1 MANPMDD
8 FRIALRTLR
17 RNPIL
22 TAVALLSLGFGIGAN
37 TAIFTLM
44 DRLILRPLPVQ
55 HPGQLVLLTT
65 TGSRNGFIETE
76 YGNAWSFSFPKYREL
91 RERTR
96 GIFDG
101 LLARFPFS
109 VNLAA
114 NGTAEETRGE
124 LVSGSYFSV
133 LGVRPALGRL
143 IADDDAAV
151 RGARPVAVLSHGYWL
166 RRFGGQ
172 ASVLN
177 QTITVNG
184 QPLSIVGVAQAGFQS
199 VGFGESPAVFVPI
212 SMLSQIV
219 PGLDVYDNPHA
230 YWLNIFGRLRPG
242 ISIDQASAALPPI
255 WRAVLDTDVAT
266 FPSGPRNREQYLNSK
281 LIPTPGAG
289 GISSVRSGFAEMLYL
304 LMAMVGVVLLI
315 ACANVANL
323 LLGRAAAREKEL
335 AIRVSLG
342 AGRGRLARHVMAES
356 LLLSLGGGVAGIL
369 MASWASS
376 LMLHMVPDGIPIAG
390 VTGDP
395 DGRILLFAFA
405 VSVLTSLLF
414 GYLPALRATRPDL
427 ALVMKDQTA
436 RPASRSHARFRQVL
450 VTAQIALSTLLLAAA
465 GMCAHSL
472 YNLSRFQPGF
482 RSEGIATFAVHPRLS
497 GYSRDRLLAFE
508 DHLLRETAA
517 LPGVQ
522 AVSAAR
528 ESVLTGSM
536 DMSGMRIEGY
546 VPPDGRNVG
555 LSLNH
560 VAPGFFRL
568 LGIPLMAGRDF
579 GPGDTA
585 NAPVVAIVNQSL
597 ARKYFE
603 GRNPIGMHVSRR
615 NLQAEIVGVVG
626 DAKYDDLREEPKP
639 FIYFAAAQDRDP
651 GPMTFY
657 VLTPLPVESLAP
669 ALRKTVASLDPSL
682 PVAGP
687 RTFRGQIMESVFL
700 DRMIAALAAAFAGL
714 ATLLAAIGLYGVIA
728 WAVTRRRREIG
739 IRMAMGAKPSDV
751 RGMVLWEVFRL
762 TAAGMVV
769 AIPAWFAASLWIAAT
784 MFNVKSND
792 PLSLAGAIALLAAV
806 AAIAGFAP
814 AFRASRIDPISAIRY
829 E

>member
-1 MANPMDD
+1 MANSMDD
-8 FRIALRTLR
+8 LRIAFRTLR

-22 TAVALLSLGFGIGAN
+22 TTVALLSLGFGIGAN

-44 DRLILRPLPVQ
+44 DRLILRPLPVR
-55 HPGQLVLLTT
+55 HPEQLVLLTSP
-65 TGSRNGFIETE
+65 GNRNGFIETE
-76 YGNAWSFSFPKYREL
+76 YGNPWSFSFPKYREL
-91 RERTR
+91 RERTS

-109 VNLAA
+109 ANLATR
-114 NGTAEETRGE
+114 GVAEETRGE
-124 LVSGSYFSV
+124 LVSGNYFSV

-143 IADDDAAV
+143 IEDDDAAV
-151 RGARPVAVLSHGYWL
+151 RGGRPVAVLSNGYWL

-172 ASVLN
+172 PSVLN

-184 QPLSIVGVAQAGFQS
+184 QSFTIVGVAQAGFQS
-199 VGFGESPAVFVPI
+199 VGFGESPAIFVPI
-212 SMLSQIV
+212 SMSQIV
-219 PGLDVYDNPHA
+219 PGLDVYENPHA
-230 YWLNIFGRLRPG
+230 YWLNIFGRLRSG
-242 ISIDQASAALPPI
+242 ISMAQSSAALAPI
-255 WRAVLDTDVAT
+255 WRAVLESDVAT

-395 DGRILLFAFA
+395 DGRILAFAFA

-508 DHLLRETAA
+508 DQLLRETAA

-522 AVSAAR
+522 AVSVAR
-528 ESVLTGSM
+528 ESLLTGSM

-568 LGIPLMAGRDF
+568 LAIPLMAGREF

-585 NAPVVAIVNQSL
+585 NAPVVAIINQSL
-597 ARKYFE
+597 AQKYFA
-603 GRNPIGMHVSRR
+603 GRNPLGMHVARR
-615 NLQAEIVGVVG
+615 GVQAEIVGVVG

-657 VLTPLPVESLAP
+657 VRTPLPVESLAP
-669 ALRKTVASLDPSL
+669 ALRKTVASLDASL
-682 PVAGP
+682 PVTGP

-700 DRMIAALAAAFAGL
+700 DRMVAALASAFAGL
-714 ATLLAAIGLYGVIA
+714 ATLLAAVGLYGVIA

-762 TAAGMVV
+762 TAAGMLV
-769 AIPAWFAASLWIAAT
+769 AIPAWFATSQWIASER
-784 MFNVKSND
+784 FNVKSGD
-792 PLSLAGAIALLAAV
+792 PMSIAGAIALLAAV